1 MIAFWLIAGLAAAV
15 SGILVLAFAARARG
29 GAPDVE
35 RDAAARQLAELDAL
49 RERGLLD
56 ETNWFAARAEA
67 ARRLLARARPE
78 SEVAAT
84 ARPADRL
91 WTLAGIL
98 LTAGA
103 ALGVYLA
110 TGSPGAPDQ
119 PYAARVEAWSE
130 NLEQLD
136 PQQLAAVAEQVARER
151 SGEPQ
156 AWVFLGRAR
165 FEAGDGLGSA
175 SAFRRALALDAD
187 DPQVWAWLGEALTR
201 AQDGVVGRDAQAAF
215 DQALARDPGQRT
227 ARYYLGRLALE
238 QGDRAEALRLWG
250 PLIEAFPADDPRRIE
265 LEQSLTG
272 SAAP

>member
-29 GAPDVE
+29 AAPDIE
-35 RDAAARQLAELDAL
+35 REATARQFAELAAL
-49 RERGLLD
+49 RDRGLLD
-56 ETNWFAARAEA
+56 EPNWAAARAEA
-67 ARRLLARARPE
+67 ARRLLARAGPPAE
-78 SEVAAT
+78 AVV

-91 WTLAGIL
+91 WTLGGIL
-98 LTAGA
+98 LTAAA

-156 AWVFLGRAR
+156 AWIFLGRAR

-175 SAFRRALALDAD
+175 SAFRRALALDAE
-187 DPQVWAWLGEALTR
+187 DPQIWAWLGEALTR
-201 AQDGVVGRDAQAAF
+201 AQDGVVGLDAQAAF
-215 DQALARDPGQRT
+215 DQALARDPSQRT

-238 QGDRAEALRLWG
+238 QGDRAGALRLWG
-250 PLIEAFPADDPRRIE
+250 PLLEAFPADDPRRIE
-265 LEQSLTG
+265 LEQSLSG